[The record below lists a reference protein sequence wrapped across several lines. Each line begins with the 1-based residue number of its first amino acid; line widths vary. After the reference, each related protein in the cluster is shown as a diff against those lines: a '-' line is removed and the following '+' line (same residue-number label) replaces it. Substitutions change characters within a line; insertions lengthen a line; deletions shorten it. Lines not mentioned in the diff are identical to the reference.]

1 MTSQH
6 SRETDIAVVGLSC
19 RLPGASDPDAFWQ
32 LLRNGHDAVTE
43 VPAGRFTIGSSEPA
57 GEENPLRWGAF
68 LDRVDTF
75 DADFFGISP
84 REAAA
89 MDPQQRLTLELAWEA
104 LEEAGIPP
112 GQMAGTTVGV
122 FVGTG
127 RDDYA
132 ALVRRYGTGVIGP
145 HTMTGLHRG
154 LIANRVSYTLGLTG
168 PSLTV
173 DTGQSSSLVAVH
185 AAVESLRRGESHT
198 ALAGGVSLMLA
209 ADSAV
214 EAAEFGALSPDG
226 RCYTFDARANGF
238 VRGEGGAFVVLKPL
252 ARAVADGDLIHCVI
266 RGSAVN
272 NDGGGSSL
280 TTPRRAAQE
289 EVLRA
294 AYREAGLDPDQV
306 QYIELHGTGTKVG
319 DPVEAAALG
328 AALGT
333 GRPATEPLRVGS
345 AKTNVGHLEAAAG
358 IVGLVKVALSMRHRE
373 LPPSL
378 NYETPNPLIPLDD
391 LRLSVQRDLE
401 PWTAPDVLLAGVS
414 SFGMGGTNCHVVIAE
429 APPRPVPATPDDPRT
444 LLWVLSGRGEQ
455 ALREQAGRLRAHL
468 RGISDPDPFRI
479 GYSLAVTRTAFENRA
494 AIVASHP
501 DELRDGLDALA
512 EGRRSAHVVSYRT
525 PSAERPGLAFLF
537 SGQGSQRARMGRELH
552 SAFPAF
558 AEAFDAVRAELDPR
572 LDLPLSRV
580 VFAEPGTRESE
591 LLDQTVFTQTALFA
605 FEVAF
610 FRLLADWGVAPDV
623 LVGHSIGELAAAH
636 VAGVLTLPDACALVA
651 ARGRLMQAL
660 PDGGAMVSLEASEAE
675 VRALLTETD
684 GQGVDI
690 AAVNGPRATVIAGD
704 ERAVLDVAEQWR
716 ERGRRTKRLRVSHAF
731 HSRSMDG
738 MLEDFRQVA
747 EGLSYA
753 PPAIPIISNL
763 TGRFVMAD
771 DMAVPDY
778 WVRHVR
784 HTVRFADSMDLLR
797 AEGIGAFTELGPG
810 GVLVAQ
816 AQQCLSDQ
824 ADAVFL
830 PGPSGGEAD
839 GPDEVRHVLTTVAR
853 LFTRGRPVNWEAVY
867 GGQPTDRTPLPTY
880 PFQRRRHWLPEADRP
895 TAPPRPAV
903 AAHRGGTE
911 AHAAEPDGPVANESF
926 TARLTALA
934 TAERPRFALRLVRT
948 LSAEVLGHDG
958 PDDIAA
964 DRTFRELGVDSL
976 LAVALRDLLAQA
988 TGSRLPGSI
997 LFDHPTPATLA
1008 RHLVDSAL
1016 GETDTPVTPTSPAP
1030 AEEPIAIIGMGC
1042 RYPGG
1047 ADSAESLWQLVAS
1060 GVDAISALP
1069 TDRGWDMDALY
1080 DADPEHVGT
1089 SYTSQGGFLH
1099 HAALFDAGFFG
1110 ISPRE
1115 ATAMDPQQR
1124 LLLETS
1130 WEAFERAG
1138 IDPASLRGSRTG
1150 VFTGAMSQD
1159 YGPRLHEPADGFE
1172 GYLLTGSTGSV
1183 LSGRIAYTLGLVGPA
1198 ITIDTACSSSL
1209 VALHLAA
1216 RSLRG
1221 GECSLALAGGATVM
1235 ANPGMFVEFSRQ
1247 RGLSSDGR
1255 CKAFGAD
1262 ADGTGWAEG
1271 VGVLVLER
1279 LSDAR
1284 RNGHR
1289 VLALVRGSAVNQ
1301 DGASN
1306 GLTAPNGPSQQRVIR
1321 QALAD
1326 AELTAADV
1334 DAVEAHGTGTRLGDP
1349 IEAHALLGT
1358 YGQDRDGDQP
1368 LWLGS
1373 LKSNIG
1379 HTQAAAGVG
1388 GVIKMVM
1395 ALQHGQLPRTLHAAE
1410 PSPHVDW
1417 SAGRV
1422 ELLTTRRDWPR
1433 TGRPRRAGVSSF
1445 GVSGTNAHVILEQ
1458 VESEPEPES
1467 AAVGEGDPPVAVAWT
1482 VSGRTDAALRAQ
1494 AVCLRDFVGARG
1506 GLRPVDVG
1514 WSLVAAR
1521 SDFEH
1526 RVVVVGGGREELLA
1540 GLAGVGGSVP
1550 VDGVVRGVARPV
1562 DKVALVFPGQG
1573 SQWVGMA
1580 VGLLGSSSVFAA
1592 AMGECAAALSG
1603 FVEWSLL
1610 DVLGDEVALGRVDV
1624 VQPVLWAVMV
1634 SLAEVWR
1641 SCGVVPAAVIGHS
1654 QGEIAAAVVAGGL
1667 SLEDGARVVAL
1678 RSQAIAR
1685 GLAGRG
1691 GMVSVPLPVAE
1702 VESRLVAWGGRL
1714 SVAAV
1719 NGPRAVVV
1727 SGDPDALEELLEW
1740 CVGEGVRARRIAV
1753 DYASHS
1759 VQVEDIEHTLLE
1771 DLAPIS
1777 PRAGEVPFF
1786 STVTGDWIEADSL
1799 DAGYWYRNLRSTVR
1813 FEDAVRTLIDS
1824 GFHAFIEV
1832 SPHPVLTPGLQEI
1845 VDDAGH
1851 DALVVGTL
1859 RREEGGWDRFLRAL
1873 GQAHVRGLDVDWTG
1887 TLPGGR
1893 PVELPTYPFQR
1904 DRYWLNAPKP
1914 AVPVT
1919 ADAAESGFWDA
1930 VERADVASLADTLDA
1945 DGEAVNALLPALSA
1959 WRRTRRTESLV
1970 ESWRYRVA
1978 WRPRPDTS
1986 WEAPS
1991 GTWLVPIPGRMADD
2005 PWIAEVIGVLE
2016 HGGAR
2021 VVTMSLDARDTD
2033 RDRLAGRL
2041 RDIGEEF
2048 AGVLSPLAVDEDA
2061 HPSYP
2066 TLGTGFALSVVL
2078 VQTLGEAGITAP
2090 LWCVTRGAVSI
2101 GGVEPVR
2108 HPAQAA
2114 LWGMGRVAALE
2125 HPDRWGG
2132 LIDLPETLDER
2143 AGARLR
2149 ALLAPRSDGAVRER
2163 SGPDFEDQVAIR
2175 ATGVFTRRL
2184 THATERAE
2192 GRGWKPRGTVLVT
2205 GGTGALGAH
2214 VARWLAEQ
2222 GAEHVV
2228 LTSRR
2233 GAADEE
2239 IGQLAAE
2246 LAGHNT
2252 RLTATVCDMADRD
2265 AVAGLLQG
2273 LETDGTPV
2281 RAVVHAAGV
2290 SRLAPLAE
2298 ATLTEF
2304 QETAAGKV
2312 TGAAHLS
2319 ELLDPDALD
2328 AVVFFS
2334 SISGTWGVADHAA
2347 YAAANAALDAL
2358 AERLRAD
2365 GFPAQSLAWGPW
2377 GGGAG
2382 MIDASLAEPLRRRGI
2397 PVIDPG
2403 LAVTG
2408 MRHAGDPAGA
2418 FLALADVDWD
2428 TFIPVFTS
2436 GRPSA
2441 LFREVYES
2449 EKPASAAD
2457 GSPRS
2462 AVSAFAERLTDA
2474 SAAQRERVVVDLVR
2488 STAAHVLGHTSAE
2501 AMDGDRSFR
2510 DIGFDSLTAV
2520 ELSSRLAAATGL
2532 RLPGSLVFDHP
2543 TATALARHLL
2553 DIIFGVRE
2561 DPTTLT
2567 GTPPTTP
2574 TDDDPIAVV
2583 GMGCRYPGGVT
2594 TPEELWTLAA
2604 SGADVISGLPA
2615 DRGWDLNDLYDPDPD
2630 RPGKSYV
2637 RQGGFL
2643 HDADRF
2649 DSEFFGITPREAI
2662 TMDPQQRL
2670 LLEASWESLERAGVD
2685 PKGLRGTRTGV
2696 FVGTTGHD
2704 YGTLPG
2710 LDTDGLEGHLLTG
2723 RAASVVSG
2731 RIAYL
2736 LGLEGP
2742 AITVDTACSSSLVAL
2757 HLACQSLRQG
2767 ECAVAIAAGATVMST
2782 PSTLAAFS
2790 RQRGLAADG
2799 RCKAFAASADGMGL
2813 AEGVGTVVLER
2824 LSDARRNG
2832 HEVLAVVRGSA
2843 INQDGASNGLTA
2855 PNGPAQQRVIRQAL
2869 ANAGLS
2875 VDDIDAVEAH
2885 GTGTTLGDPIEAQ
2898 ALLATYGQR
2907 NAE

>member
-43 VPAGRFTIGSSEPA
+43 VPAGRFTIGPSEPA

-112 GQMAGTTVGV
+112 GQMAGTAVGV

-903 AAHRGGTE
+903 PAHRGGTE

-1016 GETDTPVTPTSPAP
+1016 GKTDTPVTPTSPAP

-1047 ADSAESLWQLVAS
+1047 ADSPESLWQLVAS

-1284 RNGHR
+1284 RNSHR

-1458 VESEPEPES
+1458 GEPES

-1494 AVCLRDFVGARG
+1494 
-1506 GLRPVDVG
+1506 
-1514 WSLVAAR
+1514 
-1521 SDFEH
+1521 
-1526 RVVVVGGGREELLA
+1526 
-1540 GLAGVGGSVP
+1540 
-1550 VDGVVRGVARPV
+1550 
-1562 DKVALVFPGQG
+1562 
-1573 SQWVGMA
+1573 
-1580 VGLLGSSSVFAA
+1580 
-1592 AMGECAAALSG
+1592 
-1603 FVEWSLL
+1603 
-1610 DVLGDEVALGRVDV
+1610 
-1624 VQPVLWAVMV
+1624 
-1634 SLAEVWR
+1634 
-1641 SCGVVPAAVIGHS
+1641 
-1654 QGEIAAAVVAGGL
+1654 
-1667 SLEDGARVVAL
+1667 
-1678 RSQAIAR
+1678 
-1685 GLAGRG
+1685 
-1691 GMVSVPLPVAE
+1691 
-1702 VESRLVAWGGRL
+1702 
-1714 SVAAV
+1714 
-1719 NGPRAVVV
+1719 
-1727 SGDPDALEELLEW
+1727 
-1740 CVGEGVRARRIAV
+1740 
-1753 DYASHS
+1753 
-1759 VQVEDIEHTLLE
+1759 
-1771 DLAPIS
+1771 
-1777 PRAGEVPFF
+1777 
-1786 STVTGDWIEADSL
+1786 
-1799 DAGYWYRNLRSTVR
+1799 
-1813 FEDAVRTLIDS
+1813 
-1824 GFHAFIEV
+1824 
-1832 SPHPVLTPGLQEI
+1832 
-1845 VDDAGH
+1845 
-1851 DALVVGTL
+1851 
-1859 RREEGGWDRFLRAL
+1859 
-1873 GQAHVRGLDVDWTG
+1873 
-1887 TLPGGR
+1887 
-1893 PVELPTYPFQR
+1893 
-1904 DRYWLNAPKP
+1904 
-1914 AVPVT
+1914 
-1919 ADAAESGFWDA
+1919 
-1930 VERADVASLADTLDA
+1930 
-1945 DGEAVNALLPALSA
+1945 
-1959 WRRTRRTESLV
+1959 
-1970 ESWRYRVA
+1970 
-1978 WRPRPDTS
+1978 
-1986 WEAPS
+1986 
-1991 GTWLVPIPGRMADD
+1991 
-2005 PWIAEVIGVLE
+2005 
-2016 HGGAR
+2016 
-2021 VVTMSLDARDTD
+2021 
-2033 RDRLAGRL
+2033 
-2041 RDIGEEF
+2041 
-2048 AGVLSPLAVDEDA
+2048 
-2061 HPSYP
+2061 
-2066 TLGTGFALSVVL
+2066 
-2078 VQTLGEAGITAP
+2078 
-2090 LWCVTRGAVSI
+2090 
-2101 GGVEPVR
+2101 
-2108 HPAQAA
+2108 
-2114 LWGMGRVAALE
+2114 
-2125 HPDRWGG
+2125 
-2132 LIDLPETLDER
+2132 
-2143 AGARLR
+2143 
-2149 ALLAPRSDGAVRER
+2149 
-2163 SGPDFEDQVAIR
+2163 
-2175 ATGVFTRRL
+2175 
-2184 THATERAE
+2184 
-2192 GRGWKPRGTVLVT
+2192 
-2205 GGTGALGAH
+2205 
-2214 VARWLAEQ
+2214 
-2222 GAEHVV
+2222 
-2228 LTSRR
+2228 
-2233 GAADEE
+2233 
-2239 IGQLAAE
+2239 
-2246 LAGHNT
+2246 
-2252 RLTATVCDMADRD
+2252 
-2265 AVAGLLQG
+2265 
-2273 LETDGTPV
+2273 
-2281 RAVVHAAGV
+2281 
-2290 SRLAPLAE
+2290 
-2298 ATLTEF
+2298 
-2304 QETAAGKV
+2304 
-2312 TGAAHLS
+2312 
-2319 ELLDPDALD
+2319 
-2328 AVVFFS
+2328 
-2334 SISGTWGVADHAA
+2334 
-2347 YAAANAALDAL
+2347 
-2358 AERLRAD
+2358 
-2365 GFPAQSLAWGPW
+2365 
-2377 GGGAG
+2377 
-2382 MIDASLAEPLRRRGI
+2382 
-2397 PVIDPG
+2397 
-2403 LAVTG
+2403 
-2408 MRHAGDPAGA
+2408 
-2418 FLALADVDWD
+2418 
-2428 TFIPVFTS
+2428 
-2436 GRPSA
+2436 
-2441 LFREVYES
+2441 
-2449 EKPASAAD
+2449 
-2457 GSPRS
+2457 
-2462 AVSAFAERLTDA
+2462 
-2474 SAAQRERVVVDLVR
+2474 
-2488 STAAHVLGHTSAE
+2488 
-2501 AMDGDRSFR
+2501 
-2510 DIGFDSLTAV
+2510 
-2520 ELSSRLAAATGL
+2520 
-2532 RLPGSLVFDHP
+2532 
-2543 TATALARHLL
+2543 
-2553 DIIFGVRE
+2553 
-2561 DPTTLT
+2561 
-2567 GTPPTTP
+2567 
-2574 TDDDPIAVV
+2574 
-2583 GMGCRYPGGVT
+2583 
-2594 TPEELWTLAA
+2594 
-2604 SGADVISGLPA
+2604 
-2615 DRGWDLNDLYDPDPD
+2615 
-2630 RPGKSYV
+2630 
-2637 RQGGFL
+2637 
-2643 HDADRF
+2643 
-2649 DSEFFGITPREAI
+2649 
-2662 TMDPQQRL
+2662 
-2670 LLEASWESLERAGVD
+2670 
-2685 PKGLRGTRTGV
+2685 
-2696 FVGTTGHD
+2696 
-2704 YGTLPG
+2704 
-2710 LDTDGLEGHLLTG
+2710 
-2723 RAASVVSG
+2723 
-2731 RIAYL
+2731 
-2736 LGLEGP
+2736 
-2742 AITVDTACSSSLVAL
+2742 
-2757 HLACQSLRQG
+2757 
-2767 ECAVAIAAGATVMST
+2767 
-2782 PSTLAAFS
+2782 
-2790 RQRGLAADG
+2790 
-2799 RCKAFAASADGMGL
+2799 
-2813 AEGVGTVVLER
+2813 
-2824 LSDARRNG
+2824 
-2832 HEVLAVVRGSA
+2832 
-2843 INQDGASNGLTA
+2843 
-2855 PNGPAQQRVIRQAL
+2855 
-2869 ANAGLS
+2869 
-2875 VDDIDAVEAH
+2875 
-2885 GTGTTLGDPIEAQ
+2885 
-2898 ALLATYGQR
+2898 
-2907 NAE
+2907 